1 VAAVDGEHERRV
13 RRASRAEAAFAWPTS
28 IAALTCLPVVL
39 APLVVDSEGLR
50 RAAGIADWAIWAVFA
65 LEVAV
70 VLPLVPDRAAWLRHH
85 RLLLFILIA
94 AFPGFAFVFRGVG
107 LDGMTPALLIAQ
119 KLLKLAKVDGLVRRR
134 KLHLPFGRW
143 LLLAPAVVAE
153 VLVWLK
159 LGWVSG
165 VILAAALLLGLIG
178 PGGRPDPTA
187 PVRLAARVRGRIAPP
202 A

>member
-1 VAAVDGEHERRV
+1 MQAEDDRERRA
-13 RRASRAEAAFAWPTS
+13 RRAARVEAAFAWPTS
-28 IAALTCLPVVL
+28 IAALACLPVVL
-39 APLVVDSEGLR
+39 APLVVDNAVLTS
-50 RAAGIADWAIWAVFA
+50 ASGIADWAIWAVFA

-85 RLLLFILIA
+85 RLTLFILIA
-94 AFPGFAFVFRGVG
+94 AFPGFAFAFRGVG
-107 LDGMTPALLIAQ
+107 LDGLTPALLIAQ
-119 KLLKLAKVDGLVRRR
+119 KLLKLAKADGLVRKR

-159 LGWVSG
+159 LGWGSG
-165 VILAAALLLGLIG
+165 LVLGAALLLGLIG

-187 PVRLAARVRGRIAPP
+187 PRRLVARVTGRG
-202 A
+202 